1 MKFEALDIKRED
13 GATCHLIKSSLSEYL
28 SSLPEDY
35 ASYDVQ
41 RAIVGNSYL
50 DKLVLTI
57 LNKRHIPSITLV
69 LEDGTDLQTGNIENF
84 KILDGLQRTHRLKII
99 NDTKDLLLQKISL
112 DPDQLSEFQL
122 KRKYRNELVSIG
134 SSSYIL
140 IELKRFHDL
149 YGSAALENCFTENY
163 QWFEAWSGLSASEQV
178 QKMLLL
184 NAGHKPVNIRHQLEL
199 LFNNTYSMLTE
210 VKTGHIKIS
219 REKEISSASHSKQRN
234 VGEFHFSHL
243 ISSMISYSE
252 GKPISTNSNF
262 IESIQNDKEKY
273 SELTEAFTYEFLES
287 FVRALYEID
296 SAAEKNFGYEGVQW
310 MGRDTSLSGMFA
322 ALGAKSETP
331 EQFITICK
339 QLVQNFRNCDIPNYE
354 AARKNIDLAKINI
367 GAVSKRVIFKS
378 FTSLIEGNFSTPI
391 NWHSAFDGVYA

>member
-1 MKFEALDIKRED
+1 MQFETLDIKQEG
-13 GATCHLIKSSLSEYL
+13 GAICHLIKSSISEYL

-69 LEDGTDLQTGNIENF
+69 LDDNKSLKANKIENF

-99 NDTKDLLLQKISL
+99 NDTKNLLLEKIIL
-112 DPDQLSEFQL
+112 DTESLSEFQL
-122 KRKYRNELVSIG
+122 KRKYRSELVAIG

-140 IELKRFHDL
+140 IELKRFYDI
-149 YGSAALENCFTENY
+149 YGSAALEDCFTQNY

-199 LFNNTYSMLTE
+199 LFNNTYSMLAE
-210 VKTGHIKIS
+210 VKAGHIKIS
-219 REKEISSASHSKQRN
+219 REKDISSASHSKQRN

-243 ISSMISYSE
+243 ISSLISYAE
-252 GKPISTNSNF
+252 GKPISTNSSF
-262 IESIQNDKEKY
+262 IESIQNDKEKH
-273 SELTEAFTYEFLES
+273 SELTEIFTYEFLES

-296 SAAEKNFGYEGVQW
+296 AAAERKFGHDGVQW
-310 MGRDTSLSGMFA
+310 MGRDTSLSGMFG

-331 EQFITICK
+331 EQFISDCEK
-339 QLVQNFRNCDIPNYE
+339 LAKNFENCDIFSYE
-354 AARKNIDLAKINI
+354 TARKNIDLAKINI
-367 GAVSKRVIFKS
+367 GAVSKRIIFKS
-378 FTSLIEGNFSTPI
+378 FINLIESDFSKPI
-391 NWHSAFDGVYA
+391 NWRMAFDGVQA

>member
-1 MKFEALDIKRED
+1 MQFEILDIKHED
-13 GATCHLIKSSLSEYL
+13 GAVCHLIKSSLSEYL

-69 LEDGTDLQTGNIENF
+69 LEDGESLRTSKIENF

-99 NDTKDLLLQKISL
+99 NDTKNLLLQKIAL
-112 DPDQLSEFQL
+112 DPDKLSEFQL
-122 KRKYRNELVSIG
+122 KRKYRSELVAIG

-140 IELKRFHDL
+140 IELKRFYDL
-149 YGSAALENCFTENY
+149 HGIAALEDCFTENY

-199 LFNNTYSMLTE
+199 LFNNTYSMLAD
-210 VKTGHIKIS
+210 VKAGHIKIS

-243 ISSMISYSE
+243 ISSMISYAE

-262 IESIQNDKEKY
+262 IESIQNDKEKH
-273 SELTEAFTYEFLES
+273 SELTEIFTYEFLES
-287 FVRALYEID
+287 FVRVLYEID
-296 SAAEKNFGYEGVQW
+296 HAAERNFGHEGVQW

-322 ALGAKSETP
+322 ALGARSETP
-331 EQFITICK
+331 EQFITTCE
-339 QLVQNFRNCDIPNYE
+339 QLAQNFKNCDISSYE
-354 AARKNIDLAKINI
+354 VARKNIDLAKINI

-378 FTSLIEGNFSTPI
+378 FTNLIESNFSTPI
-391 NWHSAFDGVYA
+391 NWRIAFDGVQA

>member
-1 MKFEALDIKRED
+1 MQFETLDIKSED
-13 GATCHLIKSSLSEYL
+13 GAICHLIKSSLSEYL

-57 LNKRHIPSITLV
+57 INRRHIPSITLV
-69 LEDGTDLQTGNIENF
+69 LEDGVDLQTKNIESF

-99 NDTKDLLLQKISL
+99 NETKNLLLQKIVNNHEE
-112 DPDQLSEFQL
+112 LSEFQL

-140 IELKRFHDL
+140 IELKKFYDL
-149 YGSAALENCFTENY
+149 HGSEALEDCFTKNY

-199 LFNNTYSMLTE
+199 LFNNTYVMFAE
-210 VKTGHIKIS
+210 VKAGHIKIS
-219 REKEISSASHSKQRN
+219 REKEISSASHSKQRHI
-234 VGEFHFSHL
+234 GDFHFSHL
-243 ISSMISYSE
+243 ISSIISYAE
-252 GKPISTNSNF
+252 RKPISTNSDF
-262 IESIQNDKEKY
+262 IESIQSDKDRY
-273 SELTEAFTYEFLES
+273 SELTEIFTYEFLES
-287 FVRALYEID
+287 FVRVLYKID
-296 SAAEKNFGYEGVQW
+296 FAADQYFGHEGVQW

-322 ALGAKSETP
+322 ALGAKSKTP
-331 EQFITICK
+331 KEFINKCE
-339 QLVQNFRNCDIPNYE
+339 LLAQNFQNSAISDYE
-354 AARKNIDLAKINI
+354 VARKNIDLAKINI
-367 GAVSKRVIFKS
+367 GAVSKRAIFKS
-378 FTSLIEGNFSTPI
+378 FANLIENNFSTPI
-391 NWHSAFDGVYA
+391 NWHIAFDGAQT